1 MLLRNEDADVT
12 LARVAIPGGPGA
24 EEIEEYLKALASSL
38 ESKGASVDT
47 AILKGDPAAEIVR
60 RAIEGGFHLIA
71 MCSRGKTG
79 LKRLILGSVA
89 EAVLRRSTVPVLI
102 VHPTEKSADAPKIR
116 RIVVPLDGTHR
127 AAGILASVAD
137 LAGAAGAKIGFVSVV
152 SPTKREELPVEVVAE
167 NIFRE
172 QKKLQKR
179 GLDVE
184 LAILYGDPALET
196 VGFAERNQADLVALA
211 THGRSGLDRIRHG
224 SVAETIL
231 RSTRIPLLVVR
242 TKAAVKPPLRPRLG
256 LRRRART
263 PEVAAR
269 AR

>member
-1 MLLRNEDADVT
+1 MKEQGSCHRAGRPASILVRDNSFTTPEKSAIFPKSPPFSAAARRIMRWHAAFALDPGDLEAPMRRKILTALDGSKTSESILPHLEMLLRNEDADVT

-137 LAGAAGAKIGFVSVV
+137 LAGAAGAKIGFV
-152 SPTKREELPVEVVAE
+152 
-167 NIFRE
+167 
-172 QKKLQKR
+172 
-179 GLDVE
+179 
-184 LAILYGDPALET
+184 
-196 VGFAERNQADLVALA
+196 
-211 THGRSGLDRIRHG
+211 
-224 SVAETIL
+224 
-231 RSTRIPLLVVR
+231 
-242 TKAAVKPPLRPRLG
+242 
-256 LRRRART
+256 
-263 PEVAAR
+263 
-269 AR
+269 